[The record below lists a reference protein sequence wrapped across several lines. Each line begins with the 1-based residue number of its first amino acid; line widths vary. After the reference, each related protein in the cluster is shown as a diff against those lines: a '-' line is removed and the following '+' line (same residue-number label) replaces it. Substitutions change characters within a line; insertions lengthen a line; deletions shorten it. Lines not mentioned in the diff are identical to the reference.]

1 MEALYMVYISTT
13 RSDGKVQKRVIRH
26 RVRRLDAMR
35 IVEHW
40 ARRYADREN
49 VTVGMELEY

>member
-1 MEALYMVYISTT
+1 MQALYRVVISTT
-13 RSDGKVQKRVIRH
+13 RSDGRVQKRVIRH
-26 RVRRLDAMR
+26 QMRRQDAMR

-49 VTVGMELEY
+49 VTVGMELE